1 MAKRLKWK
9 EYDYTVQVG
18 PGNSWV
24 YRPIVEIKISQK
36 NSSREVPVLAM
47 IDSGT
52 DGTVLDANIAEVL
65 GIDPAKC
72 RKVKLGG
79 IGSVEGFLS
88 IVHLSLPDLKATMD
102 IPIVFAH
109 NLPMEGLLGQRHFF
123 QRFKI
128 RFEKDKNKFYLAAM

>member
-24 YRPIVEIKISQK
+24 YRPILEIKISQK
-36 NSSREVPVLAM
+36 KGSREVPVLAM

-52 DGTVLDANIAEVL
+52 DGTVLDANIAERL
-65 GIDPAKC
+65 GIDPAQC

-79 IGSVEGFLS
+79 IGSSEGFLS
-88 IVHLSLPDLKATMD
+88 TIHLSIPDLRIGMD

-123 QRFKI
+123 QRLKV
-128 RFEKDKNKFYLAAM
+128 RFEKDINKFYLSAV

>member
-1 MAKRLKWK
+1 MAKRLKWQ
-9 EYDYTVQVG
+9 EYDYTIQVG

-24 YRPIVEIKISQK
+24 YRPIIEIRVSQK
-36 NSSREVPVLAM
+36 GTPRQVPVLAM

-52 DGTVLDANIAEVL
+52 DGTVLDANIAERL
-65 GIDPAKC
+65 GIDPAHC

-88 IVHLSLPDLKATMD
+88 TVHLSLPDLKIGMD

-123 QRFKI
+123 QRFKV
-128 RFEKDKNKFYLAAM
+128 RFEKDINKFYLSAV